1 MGSRNPLDA
10 AANVAPEGAAA
21 GAIEDRF
28 GAFCRHTHVA
38 LRGSGAGPLAGR
50 RFAVKDVF
58 DIAGHRTGAGSPDW
72 LRSHPP
78 ASVTAR
84 AVRTLLEAGADMV
97 GKTHTDELAYSL
109 AGQNVHYGTP
119 VNPRAPDRIPGGSS
133 SGSAV
138 AVAGGLVDFA
148 LGTDCGGSV
157 RLPASLCGCLGF
169 RPTHG
174 RISLEGII
182 PLAPSFDTV
191 GWFARDPRT
200 LESVAAVLLGDGDER
215 GPTGR
220 LLHPVDLFALVPPRV
235 ARALRPAVE
244 AVRCAVREVD
254 EVPIFDGIDADPVEV
269 FRLLQGREAWR
280 AHGAWI
286 ESARPALGPGIRE
299 RFDLASRVTA
309 KDAAPAEAARAAI
322 GRRLDHLLAADNVIC
337 LPTAPDV
344 APLLDAPLADVERF
358 RARALRLLSAAGLA
372 GAPQVTL
379 PLASVEGCP
388 LGLSLIG
395 PRGRDAAL
403 LALAR
408 SVMARAGTGAD
419 PTKES
424 HDTPS

>member
-1 MGSRNPLDA
+1 MGPRTPLDA
-10 AANVAPEGAAA
+10 AAEVAPGGAAA
-21 GAIEDRF
+21 PTIEDRF

-84 AVRTLLEAGADMV
+84 AVRALLGAGADMV

-200 LESVAAVLLGDGDER
+200 LESVAAVLLGDDEER
-215 GPTGR
+215 GLSGR
-220 LLHPVDLFALVPPRV
+220 LLHPVDLFALVPPRI

-244 AVRCAVREVD
+244 VARGTVRGVEDVA
-254 EVPIFDGIDADPVEV
+254 IFDGNDADLVEV

-286 ESARPALGPGIRE
+286 EEARPALGPGIRE
-299 RFDLASRVTA
+299 RFELASRVTA
-309 KDAAPAEAARAAI
+309 EDVAPAERARAAI
-322 GRRLDHLLAADNVIC
+322 RRRLDHLLAADNVIY

-344 APLLDAPLADVERF
+344 APVLDASLADVERF
-358 RARALRLLSAAGLA
+358 RARALRLLSVAGLA
-372 GAPQVTL
+372 GVPQVTL
-379 PLASVEGCP
+379 PLAGVEGCP

-408 SVMARAGTGAD
+408 AVMARAETGVD